1 MEILS
6 KVISI
11 FRAFCKTYADNATL
25 VSNSLV
31 AHIFVLQQV
40 DQKAATLN
48 YLLSLLNII
57 FLTCLMGAV
66 TNLKVSNFLEIPPD
80 L

>member
-11 FRAFCKTYADNATL
+11 FRAFCKTYADDATL
-25 VSNSLV
+25 VSNSLE

-40 DQKAATLN
+40 DQKAANLN
-48 YLLSLLNII
+48 YLLSLLNI

-66 TNLKVSNFLEIPPD
+66 TNLKVSSFLEVPPD